1 MISQTVCED
10 IISQL
15 WHKKQVSKQ
24 NMMFRAFEAAG
35 ICKAG
40 HHLAKAMKSWDAEV
54 CEGCTPHAQC
64 KITQGLPE
72 NNCYGVKSGREILEV
87 R

>member
-1 MISQTVCED
+1 MISQTLCLD

-24 NMMFRAFEAAG
+24 NMMFRAFETAG

-40 HHLAKAMKSWDAEV
+40 HHLAKAVKSWDAEV
-54 CEGCTPHAQC
+54 SEGYTLHAQRQ
-64 KITQGLPE
+64 ITQGSPE
-72 NNCYGVKSGREILEV
+72 NNC
-87 R
+87 